1 MEDSLQ
7 QPIRAVR
14 FPLKLKF
21 TVTLGLLLAL
31 TLATFLG
38 LATSLI
44 RQDKAAYVYDAIL
57 MRTEQQAASLQARL
71 SSWSA
76 LLNLKQTEIAANFPE
91 VLALLQGDEVIYQ
104 AKNASSE
111 GITVWKN
118 ISSAPWQI
126 LEQGDQTLFIME
138 QQGKRAV
145 INLANWQSKDSP
157 FALSLFSQD
166 GRMLLGSKDEKRLID
181 KTHWVWE
188 ILKQSNQQGVQ
199 QVGEDLIIAYAKIP
213 GMNWILTSSI
223 STASAFAVAGYLID
237 KSLFFGLLILGVA
250 ILVGIFAVR
259 PLTSQLED
267 LGSLTTA
274 VGSGDFSKRITPRS
288 HDEAGAL
295 ADSFNLMAEKIT
307 IFMQE
312 MKEKAR
318 LESELKVAQLVQN
331 AFFPPTESTLPGIE
345 LKAFSAPAS
354 ECGGDWWGHV
364 EFKEH
369 TLLIIADATGHGVSA
384 ALLTATINACK
395 EGLLALAELDPTL
408 PASPARVMQYLNRTI
423 CSSGDKIQ
431 MTCFVASWHRS
442 SRSLIYSNASHQ
454 PALVLVEPKE
464 RAMDKNDIRPL
475 LEANG
480 ARLGES
486 RDSIYTENY
495 VELPSDARMV
505 LYTDGLTEAANAEGA
520 PWGQR
525 RFLKALLETQDG
537 NPIPV
542 VEAMQAY
549 HQGTTYEDDVTIVS
563 ARFL

>member
-1 MEDSLQ
+1 M
-7 QPIRAVR
+7 
-14 FPLKLKF
+14 
-21 TVTLGLLLAL
+21 LAL

-44 RQDKAAYVYDAIL
+44 RQDKSAYVYDAIL
-57 MRTEQQAASLQARL
+57 MRTEQQAASLQARI
-71 SSWSA
+71 SSWA
-76 LLNLKQTEIAANFPE
+76 TLLNSVQPEMGANFPE
-91 VLALLQGDEVIYQ
+91 VLVILIDNEVVYQ
-104 AKNASSE
+104 AKYASSE
-111 GITVWKN
+111 KLAIWKN
-118 ISSAPWQI
+118 VASAPWQF
-126 LEQGDQTLFIME
+126 LEQGDQTLFILE
-138 QQGKRAV
+138 QQGKRVV

-157 FALSLFSQD
+157 FTLRLFSQD
-166 GRMLLGSKDEKRLID
+166 GRMLLGSKDENRLID
-181 KTHWVWE
+181 RTHWLWE
-188 ILKQSNQQGVQ
+188 ILKQTNQQGVQ
-199 QVGEDLIIAYAKIP
+199 QFGDDLIVAYSKIP
-213 GMNWILTSSI
+213 GMNWVLTSSI

-267 LGSLTTA
+267 LGNLTSA
-274 VGSGDFSKRITPRS
+274 VGSGDFSRRIKPRT

-295 ADSFNLMAEKIT
+295 ADSYNLMAEKIT

-364 EFKEH
+364 EFKNH

-395 EGLLALAELDPTL
+395 EGLLALAELDPSL

-454 PALVLVEPKE
+454 PALVLVETKE
-464 RAMDKNDIRPL
+464 RQINKNDIHPL

-480 ARLGES
+480 ARLGQARES
-486 RDSIYTENY
+486 LYTENF
-495 VELPSDARMV
+495 VELPINARMV

-525 RFLKALLETQDG
+525 RFLKALLESQDG

-542 VEAMQAY
+542 VEAMQAF
-549 HQGTTYEDDVTIVS
+549 HQSTTYDDDVTIVS